1 MYVATY
7 LYMALRQT
15 LLDGFISQ
23 LGRIVFPAEVAQ
35 ENIFEPAMIMG
46 GKEIG
51 GIGVAQMARPGDDTF
66 FQIIGIRPLLQHLH
80 IVVRFENQ
88 AMSLLQVTG
97 HAVGNTAQIGGKD
110 KTTSACFDTIADI
123 VGPVVRHFKGSDG
136 KIAYRKWDG
145 LPNKSSASCNNN
157 GSYR

>member
-1 MYVATY
+1 
-7 LYMALRQT
+7 MALRQT

-88 AMSLLQVTG
+88 AMGLLQVTG
-97 HAVGNTAQIGGKD
+97 HAVGNTAVMVKSRIVKG
-110 KTTSACFDTIADI
+110 TSLRMGRPTE
-123 VGPVVRHFKGSDG
+123 
-136 KIAYRKWDG
+136 
-145 LPNKSSASCNNN
+145 
-157 GSYR
+157 

>member
-1 MYVATY
+1 MTHQNNRICSGHDTGFSTGKTYTSLAVLQRHELHVATY

-88 AMSLLQVTG
+88 AMGLLQVTG

-110 KTTSACFDTIADI
+110 KTTSA
-123 VGPVVRHFKGSDG
+123 
-136 KIAYRKWDG
+136 
-145 LPNKSSASCNNN
+145 
-157 GSYR
+157 